1 MDRLDSMQ
9 LFVRIVDL
17 GSFTKAADALQLPRA
32 SVSLALQQL
41 EARLGVRLLNRTTR
55 HVSPTLDGQAYYLRC
70 QQILQDVGEAEEL
83 FRSSQLKPRGKLR
96 VDMQG
101 NQAQRFVLPFLG
113 DFHAR
118 YPDVELEIGLGDR
131 FVDLVREGVDCVL
144 RSGEPKDSS
153 MVGRRVAQ
161 LRQATMAS
169 RGYVERRG
177 LPRTLEEFAN
187 DHQAV
192 NYVGNSGRVLP
203 FDFIV
208 DGQPH
213 SISLRGPVSVNS
225 ASGYGACCLAG
236 LGFVQAP
243 RYNFEKELQSGELV
257 EVFPDW
263 QPPPMPVYV
272 LYPHARQ
279 LSSRVR
285 VFVDW
290 LAERMKAAS

>member
-1 MDRLDSMQ
+1 MDRLDAMR

-17 GSFTKAADALQLPRA
+17 ASFTKAADELQLPRA

-41 EARLGVRLLNRTTR
+41 ELRLGVRLLNRTTR

-70 QQILQDVGEAEEL
+70 QQILQDVGETEDL
-83 FRSSQLKPRGKLR
+83 FRSAQLKPKGKLR

-101 NQAQRFVLPFLG
+101 TQAQRFVLPYLG

-144 RSGEPKDSS
+144 RSGEPRDSS

-161 LRQATMAS
+161 LRQVTCAS
-169 RGYVERRG
+169 RDYVARRG
-177 LPRTLEEFAN
+177 LPHTLDEFST
-187 DHQAV
+187 HEAV
-192 NYVGNSGRVLP
+192 NYIGSSGRVLP
-203 FDFIV
+203 FDFVV
-208 DGQPH
+208 DGEKH
-213 SISLRGPVSVNS
+213 SITLRGPVTVSS
-225 ASGYGACCLAG
+225 AAAYGACCLAG
-236 LGFVQAP
+236 LGFIQAP
-243 RYNFEKELQSGELV
+243 RYAFEAPLASGELV

-263 QPPPMPVYV
+263 QPAPLPVYV

-290 LAERMKAAS
+290 LAERMAPAS

>member
-1 MDRLDSMQ
+1 MDRLDAMR

-17 GSFTKAADALQLPRA
+17 ASFTKAADELQLPRA

-70 QQILQDVGEAEEL
+70 QQILQDVGEAEDL
-83 FRSSQLKPRGKLR
+83 FRSAQLKPRGKLR

-101 NQAQRFVLPFLG
+101 NQAQRFVLPYLA

-161 LRQATMAS
+161 LRQVTCAS
-169 RGYVERRG
+169 RDYIARRG
-177 LPRTLEEFAN
+177 LPRTLEEFAT
-187 DHQAV
+187 HQAV
-192 NYVGNSGRVLP
+192 NYIGSSGRVLP

-208 DGQPH
+208 NGEPV
-213 SISLRGPVSVNS
+213 SLTLPGPVTVSS
-225 ASGYGACCLAG
+225 ALAYGACCLAG
-236 LGFVQAP
+236 LGFIQAP
-243 RYNFEKELQSGELV
+243 RYNFEGELASGELV
-257 EVFPDW
+257 EVFADW
-263 QPPPMPVYV
+263 QPTPMPVYV

-290 LAERMKAAS
+290 LAERMAGAS

>member
-1 MDRLDSMQ
+1 MDRLDAMQ
-9 LFVRIVDL
+9 LFTRIVDL

-41 EARLGVRLLNRTTR
+41 ELRLGVRLLNRTTR

-70 QQILQDVGEAEEL
+70 QQILQDVGETEEL
-83 FRSSQLKPRGKLR
+83 FSSTRLNPKGRLR

-101 NQAQRFVLPFLG
+101 NQAQRFVLPYLG

-118 YPDVELEIGLGDR
+118 YPDIELEIGLGDR

-161 LRQATMAS
+161 LRQVTCAS
-169 RGYVERRG
+169 RDYIARRG
-177 LPRTLEEFAN
+177 LPRTLEEFAG
-187 DHQAV
+187 HQAV
-192 NYVGNSGRVLP
+192 NYVGNSGRMLP

-208 DGQPH
+208 DGEAR
-213 SISLRGPVSVNS
+213 SLMLRGPVSVNS
-225 ASGYGACCLAG
+225 ANAYGACCLAG
-236 LGFVQAP
+236 LGFIQAP
-243 RYNFEKELQSGELV
+243 RYNFEADLQSGALV

-263 QPPPMPVYV
+263 QPAPMPVYV

-290 LAERMKAAS
+290 LAERMASAS

>member
-1 MDRLDSMQ
+1 MDRLDAMR
-9 LFVRIVDL
+9 LFVRIVEL
-17 GSFTKAADALQLPRA
+17 ASFTKAADELQLPRA

-70 QQILQDVGEAEEL
+70 QQILQDVGETEDL
-83 FRSSQLKPRGKLR
+83 FRSAQLSPKGRLR

-101 NQAQRFVLPFLG
+101 TQAQRFVLPYLG

-144 RSGEPKDSS
+144 RSGEPRDSS

-161 LRQATMAS
+161 LRQVTCAS
-169 RGYVERRG
+169 RDYVARRG
-177 LPRTLEEFAN
+177 LPLTLDEFAT
-187 DHQAV
+187 HQAV
-192 NYVGNSGRVLP
+192 NYIGSSGRVLP
-203 FDFIV
+203 FDFVV
-208 DGQPH
+208 DGAAR
-213 SISLRGPVSVNS
+213 SLTLPGPVTVSS
-225 ASGYGACCLAG
+225 AVAYGACCLAG
-236 LGFVQAP
+236 LGFIQAP
-243 RYNFEKELQSGELV
+243 RYAFEVPLASGELV

-263 QPPPMPVYV
+263 QPAPMPVYV

-290 LAERMKAAS
+290 LAERMASAS

>member
-1 MDRLDSMQ
+1 MDRLDAMR

-17 GSFTKAADALQLPRA
+17 ASFTKAADELQLPRA

-55 HVSPTLDGQAYYLRC
+55 HVSPTLDGQAYHLRC
-70 QQILQDVGEAEEL
+70 QQILQDVGEAEDL
-83 FRSSQLKPRGKLR
+83 FRSAQLKPRGKLR

-101 NQAQRFVLPFLG
+101 NQAQRFVLPYLG

-118 YPDVELEIGLGDR
+118 FPDVELEIGLGDR

-161 LRQATMAS
+161 LRQVTCAS
-169 RGYVERRG
+169 RDYIARRG

-187 DHQAV
+187 EHLAV
-192 NYVGNSGRVLP
+192 NYIGSSGRVLP

-208 DGQPH
+208 DGEAH
-213 SISLRGPVSVNS
+213 SLTLPGPVTVSS
-225 ASGYGACCLAG
+225 ATAYGACCLAG
-236 LGFVQAP
+236 LGFIQAP
-243 RYNFEKELQSGELV
+243 RYNFEKELASGELV
-257 EVFPDW
+257 EVFADW
-263 QPPPMPVYV
+263 QPTPMPVYV

-290 LAERMKAAS
+290 LAERMAAAG

>member
-1 MDRLDSMQ
+1 MDRLDAMQ

-70 QQILQDVGEAEEL
+70 QQILQDVGETEDL
-83 FRSSQLKPRGKLR
+83 FRSSRLKPRGKLR

-101 NQAQRFVLPFLG
+101 NQAQRFVLPYLG

-161 LRQATMAS
+161 LRQVTCAS
-169 RGYVERRG
+169 RTYVIRRG
-177 LPRTLEEFAN
+177 LPRTLEEFRK
-187 DHQAV
+187 HEAV
-192 NYVGNSGRVLP
+192 NYLGAGGRALP

-208 DGQPH
+208 DGETR
-213 SISLRGPVSVNS
+213 SLTLRGPVTVSS
-225 ASGYGACCLAG
+225 ATAYGACCLAG
-236 LGFVQAP
+236 LGFIQAP
-243 RYNFEKELQSGELV
+243 RYNFEAQLLSGELV

-263 QPPPMPVYV
+263 QPAPMPVYV

-290 LAERMKAAS
+290 LAERMASAS

>member
-1 MDRLDSMQ
+1 MDRLDAMQ

-17 GSFTKAADALQLPRA
+17 ASFTKAADALQLPRA

-55 HVSPTLDGQAYYLRC
+55 HVSPTLDGQGYYLRC
-70 QQILQDVGEAEEL
+70 QQILQDVGEAEDL
-83 FRSSQLKPRGKLR
+83 FRSSQLSPRGKLR

-101 NQAQRFVLPFLG
+101 NQAQRFVLPYLG

-144 RSGEPKDSS
+144 RSGEPRDSS

-161 LRQATMAS
+161 LRQVTCVS
-169 RGYVERRG
+169 RGYIDRRG
-177 LPRTLEEFAN
+177 LPSTLEEFAGH
-187 DHQAV
+187 DAV
-192 NYVGNSGRVLP
+192 NYVGNAGRVLP
-203 FDFIV
+203 FDFLV
-208 DGQPH
+208 GGQPQ
-213 SISLRGPVSVNS
+213 SLTLRGPVCVSS
-225 ASGYGACCLAG
+225 AAAYGACCLAG
-236 LGFVQAP
+236 LGFIQAP
-243 RYNFEKELQSGELV
+243 RYSFEAALASGELV
-257 EVFPDW
+257 EVFPEW
-263 QPPPMPVYV
+263 QPAPMPVYV

-290 LAERMKAAS
+290 LVEQMAVAS

>member
-1 MDRLDSMQ
+1 MDRLDAMQ

-70 QQILQDVGEAEEL
+70 QQILQDVGEAEDL
-83 FRSSQLKPRGKLR
+83 FRSSQLSPRGKLR

-101 NQAQRFVLPFLG
+101 NQAERFVLPYLG

-161 LRQATMAS
+161 LRQVTCAS
-169 RGYVERRG
+169 RRYIERRG
-177 LPRTLEEFAN
+177 LPRTLEEFAEH
-187 DHQAV
+187 DAV
-192 NYVGNSGRVLP
+192 NYVGNAGRVLP
-203 FDFIV
+203 FDFLV
-208 DGQPH
+208 NGEPQ
-213 SISLRGPVSVNS
+213 SLTLRGPVSVSS
-225 ASGYGACCLAG
+225 ANAYGACCLAG
-236 LGFVQAP
+236 LGFIQAP
-243 RYNFEKELQSGELV
+243 RYNFEAALARGELV

-263 QPPPMPVYV
+263 QPAPMPVYV

-290 LAERMKAAS
+290 LAERMAVAR

>member
-1 MDRLDSMQ
+1 MDRLDAMH

-17 GSFTKAADALQLPRA
+17 ASFTKAADALQLPRA
-32 SVSLALQQL
+32 SVSLALRQL

-55 HVSPTLDGQAYYLRC
+55 HVSPTLDGQAYYARC
-70 QQILQDVGEAEEL
+70 QQILQDVGEAEDL
-83 FRSSQLKPRGKLR
+83 FRSAQLSPRGRLR

-101 NQAQRFVLPFLG
+101 NTAERFVLPYLG

-118 YPDVELEIGLGDR
+118 YPDIELQIGLGDR

-144 RSGEPKDSS
+144 RSGEPKDST

-161 LRQATMAS
+161 LRQVTCAS
-169 RGYVERRG
+169 RSYVERCG
-177 LPRTLEEFAN
+177 LPRTLEEFRQ
-187 DHQAV
+187 HRAV
-192 NYVGNSGRVLP
+192 NYIGNSGRVLP
-203 FDFIV
+203 FDFLV
-208 DGQPH
+208 DGQPV
-213 SISLRGPVSVNS
+213 SLMLPGPVTVSS
-225 ASGYGACCLAG
+225 AVAYGACCRAG
-236 LGFVQAP
+236 LGFIQAP
-243 RYNFEKELQSGELV
+243 RYNFADWLASGEGV

-263 QPPPMPVYV
+263 QPAPLQVHV

-290 LAERMKAAS
+290 LAERMAVAS

>member
-1 MDRLDSMQ
+1 MDRLDAMQ

-17 GSFTKAADALQLPRA
+17 ASFTKAADALQLPRA
-32 SVSLALQQL
+32 SVSLALRQL

-55 HVSPTLDGQAYYLRC
+55 HVSPTLDGQAYYERC
-70 QQILQDVGEAEEL
+70 LQILQDVGEAEDL
-83 FRSSQLKPRGKLR
+83 FRSAQLSPRGRLR

-101 NQAQRFVLPFLG
+101 NTAERFVLPYLG

-118 YPDVELEIGLGDR
+118 YPDIELQIGLGDR

-144 RSGEPKDSS
+144 RSGEPRDSS

-161 LRQATMAS
+161 LRQVTCAS
-169 RGYVERRG
+169 RSYLDRRG
-177 LPRTLEEFAN
+177 TPRTLEEFSE
-187 DHQAV
+187 HQAV
-192 NYVGNSGRVLP
+192 NYIGNSGRVLP

-208 DGQPH
+208 DGRE
-213 SISLRGPVSVNS
+213 ISLMLGGPVTVSS
-225 ASGYGACCLAG
+225 AVAYGACCRAG
-236 LGFVQAP
+236 LGFIQAP
-243 RYNFEKELQSGELV
+243 RYHFESALASGKLV

-263 QPPPMPVYV
+263 QPAPLQVHV

-290 LAERMKAAS
+290 LAERMAVAS

>member
-1 MDRLDSMQ
+1 MDRLDAMH

-17 GSFTKAADALQLPRA
+17 ASFTKAADELQLPRA

-55 HVSPTLDGQAYYLRC
+55 HVSPTLDGQAYYQRC

-83 FRSSQLKPRGKLR
+83 FHASQLKPRGKLR

-101 NQAQRFVLPFLG
+101 NQALRFVLPYLG

-118 YPDVELEIGLGDR
+118 YPDIELEIGLGDR

-161 LRQATMAS
+161 LRQVTCAS
-169 RGYVERRG
+169 RDYIARRG
-177 LPRTLEEFAN
+177 LPRTLDEFAT
-187 DHQAV
+187 HQAV
-192 NYVGNSGRVLP
+192 NYIGAGGRVLP
-203 FDFIV
+203 FDFVV
-208 DGQPH
+208 DGEAR
-213 SISLRGPVSVNS
+213 SLALPGPVTVSS
-225 ASGYGACCLAG
+225 ATAYGACCLAG
-236 LGFVQAP
+236 LGFIQAP
-243 RYNFEKELQSGELV
+243 RYAFEAPLASGELV

-263 QPPPMPVYV
+263 QPAPLPVYV

-290 LAERMKAAS
+290 LAQRMAAAS

>member
-1 MDRLDSMQ
+1 MDRLDAMQ
-9 LFVRIVDL
+9 LFVRIVEL
-17 GSFTKAADALQLPRA
+17 GSFTKTADALQLPRA

-55 HVSPTLDGQAYYLRC
+55 HVSPTLDGQAYYARC
-70 QQILQDVGEAEEL
+70 QQILQDVGEAEDL
-83 FRSSQLKPRGKLR
+83 FRSSQLSPRGKLR

-101 NQAQRFVLPFLG
+101 NQAQRFVLPYLG

-118 YPDVELEIGLGDR
+118 YPDIELEIGLGDR

-144 RSGEPKDSS
+144 RSGEPRDSS
-153 MVGRRVAQ
+153 MVGRRVAS
-161 LRQATMAS
+161 LRQVTCAS
-169 RGYVERRG
+169 RDYLARRG
-177 LPRTLEEFAN
+177 TPATLAEFAT
-187 DHQAV
+187 HQAV
-192 NYVGNSGRVLP
+192 NYIGSSGRVLP
-203 FDFIV
+203 FDFVV
-208 DGQPH
+208 DGETV
-213 SISLRGPVSVNS
+213 SLTLPGPVTVSS
-225 ASGYGACCLAG
+225 ATAYGACCLAG
-236 LGFVQAP
+236 LGFIQAP
-243 RYNFEKELQSGELV
+243 RYNFEAQLHSGELV

-263 QPPPMPVYV
+263 QPAPLPVYV